1 MAILAIALWFGLNT
15 HDRDGVANGDGASP
29 PIMAVPPTPAQAAA
43 VPAVPPPVM
52 STPAA
57 SSPPPS
63 FDIVRVSPSGD
74 AVIAGRAVPGA
85 SVTIIDNGHEVGRA
99 DANPEGSFVI
109 IPDHPL
115 AVGGRELAL
124 AARGADGKTTIAEA
138 PVLVVVPERPGA
150 NARVANAAPAAPPA
164 AFALLTPPIG
174 APRLLQAPPAAPDDA
189 SRAVKFGLDIIDYG
203 EHGAIRFAGNA
214 PPGATVRLYVD
225 NKPLGD
231 AVADATHRWM
241 LVPPTDVLPGN
252 HRVRVDLLGAG
263 NQVASRIELPFERAV
278 LALAELA
285 GSRVVVQPKAN
296 LWRIARQ
303 TYGLGTRYTIIYEAN
318 RDQIR
323 NPALI
328 YPGQV
333 FNVPK
338 DTAHAA
344 R

>member
-1 MAILAIALWFGLNT
+1 MAILAIALWFGLST
-15 HDRDGVANGDGASP
+15 QHRDGASP
-29 PIMAVPPTPAQAAA
+29 LAIAAPPIPAQAAV
-43 VPAVPPPVM
+43 VPAVPQPVI

-57 SSPPPS
+57 SLPPPS

-74 AVIAGRAVPGA
+74 AVIAGRAAPGA
-85 SVTIIDNGHEVGRA
+85 TVTITDNGREVGRA

-124 AARGADGKTTIAEA
+124 AARGADGKTAIAEA

-150 NARVANAAPAAPPA
+150 NARVANAANAAPAAA
-164 AFALLTPPIG
+164 ASALALLTSPTG
-174 APRLLQAPPAAPDDA
+174 APRLLQAPPAAPDEA

-203 EHGAIRFAGNA
+203 EHGTIRFAGNA

-241 LVPPTDVLPGN
+241 LVPPTDVPPGN

-285 GSRVVVQPKAN
+285 GSRIVVQPKAN